1 MKKDIYD
8 LTKKAKDSLKGAKVL
23 LREHLYD
30 FSVSRSYYAM
40 FYATEAVL
48 LIKNLAFSKHKG
60 VISAFGKEF
69 VKSGVFPEQM
79 HTYLT
84 EAFKYRQKG
93 DYGPVGAIDTDDAK
107 KLIEQAEEFI
117 DEIEEYL
124 KKEGYQTQ

>member
-8 LTKKAKDSLKGAKVL
+8 LTNKARDSLKGAKVL
-23 LREHLYD
+23 LKEHLHD
-30 FSVSRSYYAM
+30 FSASRSYYAI
-40 FYATEAVL
+40 FYATEAIL
-48 LIKNLAFSKHKG
+48 LTKDLAFSKHKG

-79 HTYLT
+79 HNYLT
-84 EAFKYRQKG
+84 EAFKYRQEG
-93 DYGPVGAIDTDDAK
+93 DYGPVGAVDRDDAK

-124 KKEGYQTQ
+124 KKEGYQIK